1 MWTCLEFTLQ
11 TIKKKLIRDAQKIC
25 SHSGWCSL
33 FLDGTNTNRI
43 LFSLQ
48 YLVFEECLQIG
59 FSRYLLLSP
68 WVLL

>member
-25 SHSGWCSL
+25 SHSGWRSL
-33 FLDGTNTNRI
+33 FLDGTNTNRV

-48 YLVFEECLQIG
+48 YLVFEECL
-59 FSRYLLLSP
+59 
-68 WVLL
+68 